1 MAVQILGI
9 GNSILTDDSAGL
21 RVIEKLRQ
29 DPFFDACIL
38 TDGGTGGL
46 GIIDLLEACDRLI
59 VVDAFLTG
67 APPGTIHTLGL
78 GDLDGKETV
87 HLHSAHGFDFRTVFE
102 LFKKTAPE
110 KTPDT
115 VTIFGIEAKD
125 VTTFSESCSDEV
137 AAAVEQVVQR
147 IRSVIA
153 RQEA

>member
-1 MAVQILGI
+1 MKVQILGI

-67 APPGTIHTLGL
+67 APPGTIHTLTL
-78 GDLDGKETV
+78 DDLDDNRSI
-87 HLHSAHGFDFRTVFE
+87 HLCSAHGFDFKTVFE
-102 LFKKTAPE
+102 LFKRTEPE
-110 KTPDT
+110 KAPDS
-115 VTIFGIEAKD
+115 VIIFGIEAKN
-125 VTTFSESCSDEV
+125 VTQFSESCTDEV
-137 AAAVEQVVQR
+137 AAAVDQAVQM
-147 IRSVIA
+147 IRSVVDG
-153 RQEA
+153 

>member
-1 MAVQILGI
+1 MTVQILGI

-21 RVIEKLRQ
+21 RVIEKLRR
-29 DPFFDACIL
+29 DPFFNSCIL

-59 VVDAFLTG
+59 VVDAFRTG

-78 GDLDGKETV
+78 SDLDEKTSV
-87 HLHSAHGFDFRTVFE
+87 HLYSVHGFDFRTIFE
-102 LFKKTAPE
+102 LFRKTEPE
-110 KTPDT
+110 KAPDT

-137 AAAVEQVVQR
+137 AAAVDQVVEK
-147 IRSVIA
+147 IRSVVA
-153 RQEA
+153 ACSS